1 VFRENKF
8 SLDPM
13 LPFNALAM
21 PGFADVNSEQSYVD
35 IEANHFLCDC
45 DRMGWML
52 AALQHSFDEG

>member
-1 VFRENKF
+1 
-8 SLDPM
+8 M